1 MSTVVKDSRKR
12 SPFWYACYTSA
23 TGRRLK
29 KSTGQTVKAK
39 AIEICRTL
47 QRAELL
53 GREQALTETKTRK
66 LLSEVLERI
75 TGKGLPVFTLRQW
88 LGHCL
93 RQKKKSRASKTAARH
108 QQMMNEF
115 VTFLGH
121 RADLNIESITAK
133 DILDFRDSRERQG
146 LAPTTINLDVTILSS
161 AFNAAQKQGYIRT
174 NPCAAIEPL
183 PAAAERKDTFTP
195 EQVTALV
202 QTAKGDWRGLIMVA
216 FYSGARLGDA
226 ANLRWKNI
234 DLLSEIPTI
243 RYRPRKGA
251 KGDVIAAIHPAL
263 ADYLLTL
270 PAPATD
276 DAYLFPSL
284 AARPISPLSKYFRHL
299 MERARIQQRVIRE
312 RRTNGESRT
321 SGRSVNALSFHSLR
335 HSFASLLAA
344 ANVREELRMLLVGH
358 ASRDT
363 HKRYTHHELAA
374 LRDAVALLPRIET
387 K

>member
-1 MSTVVKDSRKR
+1 MPTVVKDSRKR

-29 KSTGQTVKAK
+29 KSTGQTSKAK
-39 AIEICRTL
+39 AIEVCRAL

-53 GREQALTETKTRK
+53 GREQALTESKTRQ

-93 RQKKKSRASKTAARH
+93 RQKKKSRSGKTAARH

-121 RADLNIESITAK
+121 RADLNIETITVK

-146 LAPTTINLDVTILSS
+146 LAPTTINLDVIILSS
-161 AFNAAQKQGYIRT
+161 AFNAARRQGYIRV

-183 PAAAERKDTFTP
+183 PDAAERKDTFTP

-202 QTAKGDWRGLIMVA
+202 EASEGDWRGLIMVA
-216 FYSGARLGDA
+216 FYSGARLGDC

-234 DLLSEIPTI
+234 DLISEIPTI

-251 KGDVIAAIHPAL
+251 KGDVITAVHPAL
-263 ADYLLTL
+263 ADYLLSL

-276 DAYLFPSL
+276 DAFLFPSL
-284 AARPISPLSKYFRHL
+284 AARPISPLSKYFRLL
-299 MERARIQQRVIRE
+299 MQRARIQQRVIRQRQTE
-312 RRTNGESRT
+312 GH
-321 SGRSVNALSFHSLR
+321 GRSVNALSFHSLR
-335 HSFASLLAA
+335 HSFASLLANA
-344 ANVREELRMLLVGH
+344 GVREELRMALTGH
-358 ASRDT
+358 TTRDV
-363 HKRYTHHELAA
+363 HQGYTHHELAA
-374 LRDAVALLPRIET
+374 LRDAVSLLPRIG
-387 K
+387 KVV